1 MLKNISGLLL
11 FEEQRNYVSN
21 YRILAQKYIDNGVHP
36 RSFNKGKLKNEIA
49 LEYNRRILIDI
60 SEQIKMLT
68 PNKLKRLKHFLNL
81 RTNKNKSILESI
93 KTADY
98 KKLDKIHNFLLQ
110 LSKSNDSLVIPKSNT
125 KKIYMK
131 MGPKK
136 GTRKKSKKRLK

>member
-11 FEEQRNYVSN
+11 FEEQRIVVSN
-21 YRILAQKYIDNGVHP
+21 YRILAQKYIDNGAHP

-49 LEYNRRILIDI
+49 LEYNRRILINI
-60 SEQIKMLT
+60 SEQIKILT
-68 PNKLKRLKHFLNL
+68 PNKLKRLKQFLNL
-81 RTNKNKSILESI
+81 RTNKSIFESI

-98 KKLDKIHNFLLQ
+98 KKLDKINSFLLQ
-110 LSKSNDSLVIPKSNT
+110 TSTKALVIPKSNT

-136 GTRKKSKKRLK
+136 GTRRKYQKSISK